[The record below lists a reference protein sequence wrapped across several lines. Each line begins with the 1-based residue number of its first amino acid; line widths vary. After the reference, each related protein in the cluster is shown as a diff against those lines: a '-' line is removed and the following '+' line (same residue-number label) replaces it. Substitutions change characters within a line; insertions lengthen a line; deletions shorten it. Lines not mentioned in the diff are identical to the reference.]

1 MYSLLFEPVRTS
13 VIETWAML
21 VAVMRR
27 AAVPIVAIKRIV

>member
-1 MYSLLFEPVRTS
+1 VRTS